1 MTKDRH
7 IEAVMFYPIPTRWLA
22 SRNLTVSV
30 MSKGVKEPIE
40 KNKWCLHFGND
51 WWNLQ
56 CIFGVLFTDMYARGM
71 FKCSHQLS
79 CSSFL
84 THRWEGKK
92 FRNSI
97 ITGEMDQIIVK

>member
-1 MTKDRH
+1 M
-7 IEAVMFYPIPTRWLA
+7 
-22 SRNLTVSV
+22 
-30 MSKGVKEPIE
+30 G
-40 KNKWCLHFGND
+40 
-51 WWNLQ
+51 
-56 CIFGVLFTDMYARGM
+56 MYAREM

-97 ITGEMDQIIVK
+97 ITGEMDQIIVKWHTADNKVLRNKMNNC